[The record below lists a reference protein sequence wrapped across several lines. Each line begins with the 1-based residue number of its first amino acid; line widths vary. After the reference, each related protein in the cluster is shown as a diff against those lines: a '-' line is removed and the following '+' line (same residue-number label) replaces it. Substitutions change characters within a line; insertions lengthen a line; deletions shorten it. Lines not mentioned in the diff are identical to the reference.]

1 MTSVAKGRRRPR
13 ASFERTL
20 ARIIQKIEQSA
31 VHEVSW
37 QTDFPC
43 RVMARKTLMKVKSL
57 WAAGSFARG
66 AATCGDL
73 DLVMDVE
80 CLEGYVPPSR
90 TIVSRIVGRF
100 PDVVTYLGTPEENSS
115 NVGFPEAVLIWS
127 RESPDWEAALGRI
140 QVDAAAGRFDRPH
153 NVLPLRPEQF
163 EYDDL
168 EELLALR
175 EQKIIAWEWV
185 PIDVVEAVCGRIE
198 DDPATQHFCRRL
210 ERSGRGKKSLDA
222 LRVAVTW
229 FSAHTSPWSWD
240 SVNGDNTWIR
250 MGGFDIMT
258 GPHPYVCVHSLDSI
272 SCAGVAIIS
281 HISRRGPNG
290 IWIIRRG
297 AEHSLEKK
305 FATLQGHLLVDD
317 FGQPKIRNRQGAWW
331 EIGVAFSRSPSKRVH
346 APTRA
351 VTGGNLLSLL
361 ASVSWLTIGRKEL
374 KIHPLQHDCENEQA
388 VIAEFRKG
396 K

>member
-1 MTSVAKGRRRPR
+1 MTSVAKGRRRSR

-20 ARIIQKIEQSA
+20 ARIIQKIERSP

-43 RVMARKTLMKVKSL
+43 RVTARKTLVEVKSL

-73 DLVMDVE
+73 DLVMEVL

-115 NVGFPEAVLIWS
+115 NIGFPEAVLIWS

-222 LRVAVTW
+222 LRVAVAW

-258 GPHPYVCVHSLDSI
+258 GPRPYVCVKSLDSI

-331 EIGVAFSRSPSKRVH
+331 EIGIAFSRFPSKRAH

-361 ASVSWLTIGRKEL
+361 ASVNWLTIGRKEL
-374 KIHPLQHDCENEQA
+374 KIYPLQHDCENEQA